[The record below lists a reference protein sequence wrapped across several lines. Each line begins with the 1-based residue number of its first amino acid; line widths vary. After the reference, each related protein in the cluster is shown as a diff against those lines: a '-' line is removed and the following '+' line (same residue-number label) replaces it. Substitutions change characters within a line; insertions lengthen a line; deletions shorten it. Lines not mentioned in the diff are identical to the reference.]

1 MIFSEGLS
9 CENQYGKILIPFP
22 VRIFKNIQV
31 SEMYLSVTRRFVKD
45 LENFRVPEKTADSL
59 RKTRGFPDRFC

>member
-45 LENFRVPEKTADSL
+45 LEKLPGSRKDS
-59 RKTRGFPDRFC
+59 GQFAENPWVS